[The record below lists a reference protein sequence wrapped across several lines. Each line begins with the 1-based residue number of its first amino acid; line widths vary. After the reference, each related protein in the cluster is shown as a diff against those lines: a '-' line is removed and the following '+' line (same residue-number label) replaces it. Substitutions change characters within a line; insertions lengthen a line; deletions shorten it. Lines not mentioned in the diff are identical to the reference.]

1 MATGKRQ
8 KRKTKL
14 QEITDG
20 LNIVNDLLNTTA
32 PGFMDK
38 LNDVL
43 SRLISPGEQ
52 QLPPGGGP
60 APTAPAAKLSPYQ
73 VFGLSPNSP
82 QDAFKK
88 RYQDL
93 MKIFHPDSGS
103 TDDFMAKQVNLA
115 WEAIR
120 KEKGW

>member
-1 MATGKRQ
+1 MAKDKRQ

-14 QEITDG
+14 QEINDG
-20 LNIVNDLLNTTA
+20 LNLVNELLNTTA

-38 LNDVL
+38 LQEAL
-43 SRLISPGEQ
+43 SQFLGPGER

-60 APTAPAAKLSPYQ
+60 APAPPAARLSPYQ

-82 QDAFKK
+82 QEAFKK

-93 MKIFHPDSGS
+93 IKIFHPDCGS

>member
-14 QEITDG
+14 QEINDG
-20 LNIVNDLLNTTA
+20 LNIVNDLLNTAA
-32 PGFMDK
+32 PEFMDK
-38 LNDVL
+38 IAEVL
-43 SRLISPGEQ
+43 ARLADPNSR
-52 QLPPGGGP
+52 QLPPSGGP
-60 APTAPAAKLSPYQ
+60 APAAPAARISPYN
-73 VFGLSPNSP
+73 VFGLSPNSSHE
-82 QDAFKK
+82 AFKK

>member
-14 QEITDG
+14 QEINDG
-20 LNIVNDLLNTTA
+20 LNIVNDLLNTAA
-32 PGFMDK
+32 PEFMDK
-38 LNDVL
+38 IAEVL
-43 SRLISPGEQ
+43 ARFVDPNAR
-52 QLPPGGGP
+52 QLPPSGGP
-60 APTAPAAKLSPYQ
+60 APAPPAARISPYN
-73 VFGLSPNSP
+73 VFGLNPNSS
-82 QDAFKK
+82 QETFKQ